1 VSKTPVR
8 VAVTGAA
15 GQIGYALLPRIASGR
30 MFGPGQPVVL
40 HLIEIPVEQAMAALS
55 GVAMELEDCA
65 FPLLQDMVLTSDL
78 EAGFKDVSWALL
90 LGSKPRGAGM
100 ERNDLIKENGPIF
113 TGQGRAIND
122 HAADGCRTVVVGNPC
137 NTNALIAMHNAPDV
151 PREDFFA
158 MTRLDENRAV
168 AQLARKARVHHTKVT
183 NVAIWG
189 NHSATQYPD
198 FENAKIDGKPAPA
211 AIGDQAWLEGPFLK
225 AVQQRGAEII
235 KARGLS
241 SAFSAANAL
250 VDHVAGLLA
259 PTPAG
264 TYHSLAVRSDG
275 SYGVDEGL
283 IASFPVRCDGQGG
296 WSIVEGLPLSA
307 FAKERIEA
315 TVSELK
321 MERDVIRDLLG

>member
-15 GQIGYALLPRIASGR
+15 GQIGYALLPRIASGQ
-30 MFGPGQPVVL
+30 MFGPEQPVIL
-40 HLIEIPVEQAMAALS
+40 NLIEIPNDKAMTALS

-65 FPLLQDMVLTSDL
+65 FPLLQDLVLTSDV
-78 EAGFKDVSWALL
+78 ETGFKDVSWALL
-90 LGSKPRGAGM
+90 VGSKPRGAGM

-122 HAADGCRTVVVGNPC
+122 HAASDCRTVVVGNPC

-151 PREDFFA
+151 PRENFFA

-168 AQLARKARVHHTKVT
+168 AQLARKAGVHNTEISNLT
-183 NVAIWG
+183 IWG

-198 FENAKIDGKPAPA
+198 FENAKIGGQPVSSVITDRS
-211 AIGDQAWLEGPFLK
+211 WLEGDFIK
-225 AVQQRGAEII
+225 TVQQRGAEII

-250 VDHVAGLLA
+250 VDHVAGLLR
-259 PTPAG
+259 PTPEG
-264 TYHSLAVRSDG
+264 RTHSLAVRSDG
-275 SYGVDEGL
+275 SYDIDEGL
-283 IASFPVRCDGQGG
+283 ISSFPVRCDGRGG
-296 WSIVEGLPLSA
+296 WTIVDGLPISD
-307 FAKERIEA
+307 FARGRIAA
-315 TVSELK
+315 TVAELK
-321 MERDVIRDLLG
+321 MEREVIKDLLG